1 MKKQKVYIV
10 LQEGPEWCN
19 ILGVFVGG
27 SDPKGRAN
35 ELKRNLEQGLFL
47 DRIPPSYR
55 SEIYK
60 TLSHYTIEVRD
71 QE

>member
-19 ILGVFVGG
+19 ILGVFAGG
-27 SDPKGRAN
+27 PDPKGRAN
-35 ELKRNLEQGLFL
+35 ELKRDLERGLFL

>member
-1 MKKQKVYIV
+1 MKKQRVYIV
-10 LQEGPEWCN
+10 LQEGPEWSN
-19 ILGVFVGG
+19 ILGVFAGG
-27 SDPKGRAN
+27 SDPKARAG
-35 ELKRNLEQGLFL
+35 ELKRNLERGLFL

-60 TLSHYTIEVRD
+60 KMSRYTIEVRD